1 MEGNRLI
8 KSVPLKI
15 EGSFGLV
22 SKSVSDTR
30 GTLTRIWENS
40 LISNEFRLKQ
50 ASIVGNPMSFTLR
63 GLHYQKFPFSE
74 TKIIQC
80 ISGKV
85 FDVILDMRKES
96 SEYGK
101 HITLEIGP
109 SSEYQGLVVPSG
121 CAHGYMTLEAN
132 STLIYF
138 MDNIYSTENSCG
150 VLWNDQNLKIKWP
163 QKPVLVSENDL
174 AWPLFNELK

>member
-1 MEGNRLI
+1 MEDKRLI

-22 SKSVSDTR
+22 SESTSDSR
-30 GTLTRIWENS
+30 GTLTRIWENN
-40 LISNEFRLKQ
+40 LIPTEFSFEQ
-50 ASIVGNPMSFTLR
+50 ISIVANPTSFTLR
-63 GLHYQKFPFSE
+63 GLHYQKFPYSE

-85 FDVILDMRKES
+85 FDVIVDLRKES
-96 SEYGK
+96 NTYAK
-101 HITLEIGP
+101 HISLEIGP

-138 MDNIYSTENSCG
+138 MDNVYSAESSCG
-150 VLWNDQNLKIKWP
+150 VLWDDPILKIEWP
-163 QKPVLVSENDL
+163 FKPSVISKQDL
-174 AWPLFNELK
+174 EWPGLERNE